1 MKDKI
6 EKKLIEK
13 TAKVLG
19 VDPSTLSGSTN
30 IRTDIDL
37 KSLEMVGIISEFE
50 EEYDCYIKYTE
61 LMHANT
67 ISESAEI
74 IAKQIEG

>member
-1 MKDKI
+1 MKDEI
-6 EKKLIEK
+6 LQKLITK

-19 VDPSTLSGSTN
+19 VDESTLSGNTN
-30 IRTDIDL
+30 IKTDIDL
-37 KSLEMVGIISEFE
+37 KSLEMAGIISELE

-67 ISESAEI
+67 ILEAAEI
-74 IAKQIEG
+74 ITKQIEA

>member
-1 MKDKI
+1 MKEEI
-6 EKKLIEK
+6 EKKLILK

-19 VDPSTLSGSTN
+19 VDESTLSGSTN
-30 IRTDIDL
+30 IKTDIDL
-37 KSLEMVGIISEFE
+37 KSLEMAGIISELE

-67 ISESAEI
+67 IEEAASI
-74 IAKQIEG
+74 IASQVE

>member
-1 MKDKI
+1 MKDEI
-6 EKKLIEK
+6 EKKLITK

-19 VDPSTLSGSTN
+19 VDESTLSGMTN
-30 IRTDIDL
+30 IKTDIDL
-37 KSLEMVGIISEFE
+37 KSLEMAGIISELE

-67 ISESAEI
+67 ISEAAEI
-74 IAKQIEG
+74 IAKQIEN

>member
-1 MKDKI
+1 MKDEI

-19 VDPSTLSGSTN
+19 VDATTLSGSTN

-37 KSLEMVGIISEFE
+37 KSLEMAGIISEFE

>member
-1 MKDKI
+1 MKEEI

-19 VDPSTLSGSTN
+19 VKEETLSANTN
-30 IRTDIDL
+30 IKTDIDL
-37 KSLEMVGIISEFE
+37 KSLEMAGIISQFE

-61 LMHANT
+61 LMHADT
-67 ISESAEI
+67 IGQSAEI

>member
-1 MKDKI
+1 MKDEI

-37 KSLEMVGIISEFE
+37 KSLEMVGIISQFE
-50 EEYDCYIKYTE
+50 EEYEYTE

>member
-1 MKDKI
+1 MKDEI
-6 EKKLIEK
+6 LQKLITK

-19 VDPSTLSGSTN
+19 VEENTLSANTN
-30 IRTDIDL
+30 IKTDIDL
-37 KSLEMVGIISEFE
+37 KSLEMAGIISELE

-67 ISESAEI
+67 IEEAAEI
-74 IAKQIEG
+74 IAKQIEA

>member
-1 MKDKI
+1 MKDEI
-6 EKKLIEK
+6 LNKLIEK

-19 VDPSTLSGSTN
+19 VDSSTLSSKTN

-37 KSLEMVGIISEFE
+37 KSIEMVGIISELE

-61 LMHANT
+61 LMHAET
-67 ISESAEI
+67 IEAAAEI
-74 IAKQIEG
+74 IAKEVE

>member
-1 MKDKI
+1 MKDEI

-19 VDPSTLSGSTN
+19 VDASTLSGSTN

-50 EEYDCYIKYTE
+50 EEC
-61 LMHANT
+61 
-67 ISESAEI
+67 
-74 IAKQIEG
+74 

>member
-1 MKDKI
+1 MEEEI
-6 EKKLIEK
+6 LQKLITK

-19 VDPSTLSGSTN
+19 VSEDTLSGNTN
-30 IRTDIDL
+30 IKTDIDL
-37 KSLEMVGIISEFE
+37 KSLEMAGIISELE

-67 ISESAEI
+67 ISEAASI
-74 IAKQIEG
+74 IAKQIEN